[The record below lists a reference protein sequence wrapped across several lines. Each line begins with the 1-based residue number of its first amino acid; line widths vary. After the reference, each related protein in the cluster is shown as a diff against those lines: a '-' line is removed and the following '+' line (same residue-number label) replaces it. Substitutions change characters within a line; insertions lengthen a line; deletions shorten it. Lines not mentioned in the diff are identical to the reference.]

1 MAYVDY
7 DGTWKYDDEPVDLP
21 ESYFAD
27 PEVYEIDPDVMA
39 LAEDI
44 GE

>member
-1 MAYVDY
+1 MAYIDY
-7 DGTWKYDDEPVDLP
+7 DGEWKYDDESVDLP
-21 ESYFAD
+21 ESFETD

-39 LAEDI
+39 LADDI